1 MLLVDVNNV
10 YKIFERG
17 GRDFTALNDVNF
29 SVNSGD
35 FINIVGKSG
44 SGKSTLLTI
53 LSAIQDPTK
62 GDVRV
67 LERKISEM
75 TDDEKSHYRNEF
87 VGYVPQ
93 TLGTLSTLNVI
104 DNVRLSHFFMKRE
117 GDGIKRAKELLDM
130 CGILHLKDEF
140 PRKLSGGEVKRV
152 LIARALMN
160 EPKILL
166 ADEPTSDLDSAT
178 SFEIMEMLKKIN
190 DDGTTII
197 IVTHDDDLLKYG
209 SRLLEMSDGKLKEV
223 THNADN

>member
-104 DNVRLSHFFMKRE
+104 DNVRLPHFFMKRE
-117 GDGIKRAKELLDM
+117 GDGIKRAEELLGM
-130 CGILHLKDEF
+130 CGILHLKYEF
-140 PRKLSGGEVKRV
+140 PRNLSGGEVKRV

>member
-62 GDVRV
+62 GGVRV

-104 DNVRLSHFFMKRE
+104 DNVRLPHFFMKRE

-130 CGILHLKDEF
+130 CGILHLKYEF
-140 PRKLSGGEVKRV
+140 PRNLSGGEVKRV

-178 SFEIMEMLKKIN
+178 SSEIMEMLKKIN
-190 DDGTTII
+190 DNGTTII

>member
-35 FINIVGKSG
+35 FINIVGESG

-53 LSAIQDPTK
+53 LSAIQEPTK

-104 DNVRLSHFFMKRE
+104 DNVRLPHFFMKRE
-117 GDGIKRAKELLDM
+117 GDGIKRAEELLDM
-130 CGILHLKDEF
+130 YGILHLKDEF
-140 PRKLSGGEVKRV
+140 PRNLSGGEVQRV

-197 IVTHDDDLLKYG
+197 IVTHDDDLLRYG
-209 SRLLEMSDGKLKEV
+209 TRLLEMHDGELKEV
-223 THNADN
+223 VQNADK

>member
-93 TLGTLSTLNVI
+93 SLGTLSTLNVI
-104 DNVRLSHFFMKRE
+104 DNVRLPHFFMKRE
-117 GDGIKRAKELLDM
+117 GDGIKRAEELLDM

-140 PRKLSGGEVKRV
+140 TRNLSGGEVKRV

>member
-104 DNVRLSHFFMKRE
+104 DNVRLPHFFMKRE
-117 GDGIKRAKELLDM
+117 GDGIKIAEELLDM
-130 CGILHLKDEF
+130 CGILHLKYEF
-140 PRKLSGGEVKRV
+140 PRNLSGGEVKRV

-178 SFEIMEMLKKIN
+178 SSEIMETLKKIN

-209 SRLLEMSDGKLKEV
+209 SRLLELSDGKLKEV

>member
-104 DNVRLSHFFMKRE
+104 DNVRLPHFFMKRE
-117 GDGIKRAKELLDM
+117 GDGIKRAEELLGM
-130 CGILHLKDEF
+130 CGILHLKYEF
-140 PRKLSGGEVKRV
+140 PRNLSGGEVKRV

-190 DDGTTII
+190 DNGTTII

>member
-17 GRDFTALNDVNF
+17 GRDFTALNDVDF

-104 DNVRLSHFFMKRE
+104 DNVRLPHFFMKRE
-117 GDGIKRAKELLDM
+117 GDGIKRAEELLDM
-130 CGILHLKDEF
+130 CGILHLKYEF
-140 PRKLSGGEVKRV
+140 PRNLSGGEVKRV

-178 SFEIMEMLKKIN
+178 SSEIMEMLKKIN
-190 DDGTTII
+190 DNGTTII

-209 SRLLEMSDGKLKEV
+209 SRLLELSDGKLKEV

>member
-104 DNVRLSHFFMKRE
+104 DNVRLPHFFMKRE
-117 GDGIKRAKELLDM
+117 GDGIKRAEELLGM
-130 CGILHLKDEF
+130 CGILHLKYEF
-140 PRKLSGGEVKRV
+140 PINLSGGEVKRV

-178 SFEIMEMLKKIN
+178 SSEIMEMLKKIN
-190 DDGTTII
+190 DNGTTII

>member
-1 MLLVDVNNV
+1 MLLIDVNNV

-17 GRDFTALNDVNF
+17 GRDFTALNDVSF

-35 FINIVGKSG
+35 FINIIGKSG

-53 LSAIQDPTK
+53 LSAIQEPSK
-62 GDVRV
+62 GDVKV

-75 TDDEKSHYRNEF
+75 TDDEKSNYRNEF

-93 TLGTLSTLNVI
+93 SLGTLSTLNVI
-104 DNVRLSHFFMKRE
+104 DNVRLPHFFMKRD
-117 GDGIKRAKELLDM
+117 GDGMKRAEELLDM
-130 CGILHLKDEF
+130 CGILHLKHEF
-140 PRKLSGGEVKRV
+140 PRNLSGGEVKRV

-160 EPKILL
+160 EPKIIL

-178 SFEIMEMLKKIN
+178 SYEIMEMLKKIN
-190 DDGTTII
+190 DGKTTII
-197 IVTHDDDLLKYG
+197 IVTHDDDLLRYG

-223 THNADN
+223 VQNADK

>member
-17 GRDFTALNDVNF
+17 GRDFTVLNDVYF

-104 DNVRLSHFFMKRE
+104 DNVRLPHFFMKRE
-117 GDGIKRAKELLDM
+117 GDGIKRAEELLDM
-130 CGILHLKDEF
+130 CGILHLKYEF
-140 PRKLSGGEVKRV
+140 PRNLSGGEVKRV

-160 EPKILL
+160 DPKILL

-178 SFEIMEMLKKIN
+178 SSEIMEMLKKIN
-190 DDGTTII
+190 DNGTTII

>member
-1 MLLVDVNNV
+1 MLLIDVNNV

-17 GRDFTALNDVNF
+17 GRDFTALNDVSF

-35 FINIVGKSG
+35 FINIIGKSG

-53 LSAIQDPTK
+53 LSAIQEPTK
-62 GDVRV
+62 GDVKV

-75 TDDEKSHYRNEF
+75 TDDEKSNYRNEF

-93 TLGTLSTLNVI
+93 SLGTRSTLNVI
-104 DNVRLSHFFMKRE
+104 DNVRLPHFFMKRE
-117 GDGIKRAKELLDM
+117 GDGMKRAEELLDM

-140 PRKLSGGEVKRV
+140 PRNLSGGEVKRV

-166 ADEPTSDLDSAT
+166 ADEPTSDLDSVT
-178 SFEIMEMLKKIN
+178 SYEIMEMLRKIN
-190 DDGTTII
+190 DGGTTII

-223 THNADN
+223 VQNADK

>member
-104 DNVRLSHFFMKRE
+104 DNVRLPHFFMKRE
-117 GDGIKRAKELLDM
+117 GDGIKRAEELLDM
-130 CGILHLKDEF
+130 CGILYLKDEF
-140 PRKLSGGEVKRV
+140 PRNLSGGEVKRV

-178 SFEIMEMLKKIN
+178 SFGIMEMLKKIN

>member
-53 LSAIQDPTK
+53 LSAIQEPTK
-62 GDVRV
+62 GGVRV

-104 DNVRLSHFFMKRE
+104 DNVRLPHFFMKRE
-117 GDGIKRAKELLDM
+117 GDGIKRAEELLDM
-130 CGILHLKDEF
+130 CGIIHLKYEF
-140 PRKLSGGEVKRV
+140 PRNLSGGEVKRV

-178 SFEIMEMLKKIN
+178 SSEIMEMLKKIN
-190 DDGTTII
+190 DNGTTII

>member
-104 DNVRLSHFFMKRE
+104 DNVRLPHFFIKRE
-117 GDGIKRAKELLDM
+117 GDGIKRAEELLDM
-130 CGILHLKDEF
+130 CGILHLKYEF
-140 PRKLSGGEVKRV
+140 PRNLSGGEVKRV

>member
-104 DNVRLSHFFMKRE
+104 DNVRLPHFFMKRE
-117 GDGIKRAKELLDM
+117 GDGIKRAEELLDM
-130 CGILHLKDEF
+130 CGILHLKYEF
-140 PRKLSGGEVKRV
+140 PRNLSGGEVKRV